1 MTRPQPNRA
10 CRPVLEND
18 LRVALEEQQLE
29 LHYQPQIDLE
39 TEQIVGAE
47 ALLRWNHPDK
57 GMISPAEFIPLA
69 EETALIIPIG
79 RWVIEEACRQAKLWQ
94 DEGQPPIPIAVN
106 VSVIQFHQHD
116 LVEQIRK
123 ILEDVNL
130 PPERLGIEITESVFA
145 ENIEQTIDIL
155 NAFKNLGVEIALDD
169 FGTGYSSLSYLT
181 KLPID
186 KLKIDQAFVRSTER
200 DNWSIVRAVVQLSR
214 SLGLKIVAE
223 GVETLEHAQRL
234 HGLGC
239 QIGQGFHYSQP
250 LSSDDFKHYQESM
263 KLTSSTSVR
272 PAAMTFRLGLPIFYV
287 VTRVPGSEPVNCIE
301 SLQTSALHFWKKHP
315 EIDVSIRCDESDLLV
330 EALLLGELDVIIA
343 AAAWGLEEH
352 ARQTWSIEL
361 MWVAARELDLA
372 SDESVPLVLHPEG
385 SPYRTRA
392 LEALNSQGRSWRE
405 TYQSPLPRMLQ
416 IAISSGLGV
425 GVLPLSALN
434 IGYKES
440 AESSLIPLS
449 EAAGWPKLG
458 SVEVGIYC
466 LVADPN
472 PLLAELIETLSRVID
487 GLEGVNA
494 VNRRDP
500 SAAEHP
506 SDSAATSGFE

>member
-10 CRPVLEND
+10 GRPILEND

-145 ENIEQTIDIL
+145 EDIEQTIDIL

-181 KLPID
+181 KY
-186 KLKIDQAFVRSTER
+186 RST
-200 DNWSIVRAVVQLSR
+200 N
-214 SLGLKIVAE
+214 
-223 GVETLEHAQRL
+223 
-234 HGLGC
+234 
-239 QIGQGFHYSQP
+239 
-250 LSSDDFKHYQESM
+250 
-263 KLTSSTSVR
+263 
-272 PAAMTFRLGLPIFYV
+272 
-287 VTRVPGSEPVNCIE
+287 
-301 SLQTSALHFWKKHP
+301 
-315 EIDVSIRCDESDLLV
+315 
-330 EALLLGELDVIIA
+330 
-343 AAAWGLEEH
+343 
-352 ARQTWSIEL
+352 
-361 MWVAARELDLA
+361 
-372 SDESVPLVLHPEG
+372 
-385 SPYRTRA
+385 
-392 LEALNSQGRSWRE
+392 
-405 TYQSPLPRMLQ
+405 
-416 IAISSGLGV
+416 
-425 GVLPLSALN
+425 
-434 IGYKES
+434 
-440 AESSLIPLS
+440 
-449 EAAGWPKLG
+449 
-458 SVEVGIYC
+458 
-466 LVADPN
+466 
-472 PLLAELIETLSRVID
+472 
-487 GLEGVNA
+487 
-494 VNRRDP
+494 
-500 SAAEHP
+500 
-506 SDSAATSGFE
+506 